1 VSCSQVQQTLREVS
15 GGLPTEIE
23 AHLQGCEA
31 CNTVRQNY
39 VALCGVLPELPAP
52 PLPSGFELDLRRR
65 LKEVQP
71 EVQPEV
77 HAANDDA
84 PTQNEQNDPL
94 KIPRRRSLP
103 LALAAA
109 AALILVLG
117 AWLLL
122 RSGQPTTSHNP
133 TPPQVSYHQ
142 LRLDVATPHGEDPAR
157 FEIRLPADV
166 QLAPRAGDA
175 LLHTQRVLRWKSQ
188 LRPGRSSV
196 DLPLVARVDRE
207 VVVQVRLAT
216 GARTYKASAILR
228 PSASIT
234 IRWLRPQRRA
244 GLLQLLLPGKT
255 AHAAGSPGVKLAASA
270 QRISASTLEQVAQ
283 RLRAAVTA
291 RSGQPAELTM
301 RNVAAPQAA
310 HSTAA
315 GATPPATTPPAKA
328 EPKPSP
334 AHAAPRAAKQTRLQG
349 KRTAKPAAPAAKPS
363 PAKPG
368 AGITNQ
374 LLRDADKLARPKR
387 ALPASGSASGAGARS
402 STPAATGTERLHAPP
417 RGATSG
423 ERHTTPAAPGTGQA
437 GTPGSAVGAPGAHSS
452 GAKRPS
458 GGSRK

>member
-1 VSCSQVQQTLREVS
+1 MSCSQVQQTLREVS
-15 GGLPTEIE
+15 DGLPAELE
-23 AHLQGCEA
+23 AHLQGCET

-52 PLPSGFELDLRRR
+52 PLPGGFELDLRRR

-71 EVQPEV
+71 EVQHEV
-77 HAANDDA
+77 HEAGDDA
-84 PTQNEQNDPL
+84 PAQDEQSDPL

-122 RSGQPTTSHNP
+122 RSGEPTTSHSP
-133 TPPQVSYHQ
+133 TPPQVSYHR

-157 FEIRLPADV
+157 FEIRLPAHV
-166 QLAPRAGDA
+166 RLAPRAGDA
-175 LLHTQRVLRWKSQ
+175 LLHTQRVLRWQSQ

-216 GARTYKASAILR
+216 AARTYKARATLR
-228 PSASIT
+228 PGASIT

-255 AHAAGSPGVKLAASA
+255 AHAAGSPGLRLAASV
-270 QRISASTLEQVAQ
+270 QRISASTLEQVSQ

-291 RSGQPAELTM
+291 RAGQSAELTM
-301 RNVAAPQAA
+301 HNVAAPRAA
-310 HSTAA
+310 RPTS
-315 GATPPATTPPAKA
+315 ATTPPAKS

-334 AHAAPRAAKQTRLQG
+334 ARAASRAAKQARTRSRQ
-349 KRTAKPAAPAAKPS
+349 RTAIPAAPAAKQS

-368 AGITNQ
+368 VGITNQ

-417 RGATSG
+417 RGATTS
-423 ERHTTPAAPGTGQA
+423 EHRTTPAVPGTGQGAAPGTG
-437 GTPGSAVGAPGAHSS
+437 VGAAGAGSS

-458 GGSRK
+458 SGSRK